1 MHWLWGVI
9 FTIAWVSF
17 ILPSSFYLNS
27 EIGYALSVI
36 ILPVAL
42 FFPLIYN
49 LCKVK
54 NK

>member
-17 ILPSSFYLNS
+17 ILPSFFYLNS
-27 EIGYALSVI
+27 EIRYALSVI